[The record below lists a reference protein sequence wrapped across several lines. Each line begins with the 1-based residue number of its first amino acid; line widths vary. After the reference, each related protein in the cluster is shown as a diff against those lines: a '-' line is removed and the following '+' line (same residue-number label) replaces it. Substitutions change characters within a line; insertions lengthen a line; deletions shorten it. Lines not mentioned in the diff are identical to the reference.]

1 MLVLSD
7 ERCEIETKKK
17 IARRRWEGK
26 EVRDYETSQERLKVK
41 AKGNAQDV
49 GKGKRKGEGGRRD
62 EKGKRQVKL
71 KEEEEGRG
79 LVGRS

>member
-7 ERCEIETKKK
+7 ERCEIATKKEKEEKK

-26 EVRDYETSQERLKVK
+26 EVRDYETWQERLKVK

-49 GKGKRKGEGGRRD
+49 GKGKRKGEEAG
-62 EKGKRQVKL
+62 EMKR
-71 KEEEEGRG
+71 GRG
-79 LVGRS
+79 K